1 MNNISPAEFLRRAA
15 HRASHNPFFLAR
27 DMEEFRARRKMQES
41 DLARFLNCKPELLPK
56 LGLCRRPD
64 PDSPTF
70 QSDITKIEQ
79 ALGIQADRL
88 IQIIR
93 ETDALDVFD
102 RGSPES
108 KESIG
113 RGLLMA
119 ARDRE
124 REETMGSESAREV
137 NNNVDETI

>member
-1 MNNISPAEFLRRAA
+1 MEGFRTRR
-15 HRASHNPFFLAR
+15 N
-27 DMEEFRARRKMQES
+27 MQES
-41 DLARFLNCKPELLPK
+41 DLARFLNCEPELLPR

-64 PDSPTF
+64 PDSPAFRT
-70 QSDITKIEQ
+70 DITKIEK

-93 ETDALDVFD
+93 EMDALDVFG

-108 KESIG
+108 EERIG

-124 REETMGSESAREV
+124 REETIRSESAREE
-137 NNNVDETI
+137 NSNEDEAP

>member
-1 MNNISPAEFLRRAA
+1 
-15 HRASHNPFFLAR
+15 
-27 DMEEFRARRKMQES
+27 MEEFRTRRKMQES
-41 DLARFLNCKPELLPK
+41 DLARFLNCKPEFLPK
-56 LGLCRRPD
+56 LGLCRRPA

-70 QSDITKIEQ
+70 QTDISKIEK

-93 ETDALDVFD
+93 ETDALAVFEK
-102 RGSPES
+102 GSTKFEES
-108 KESIG
+108 VG

-124 REETMGSESAREV
+124 REETMKSESTR
-137 NNNVDETI
+137 DENSNENEAP